1 MTKQDRRSVITAGV
15 LIQRL
20 QRSVGTQCFTH
31 TVAASPRLDDLRTE
45 RRFCERCFQAGSG
58 RGRILA
64 STIHTTQGGNR
75 LLRGYAQ

>member
-20 QRSVGTQCFTH
+20 QPPVGTQCFSS
-31 TVAASPRLDDLRTE
+31 TVAASPRLDDRRTE

-64 STIHTTQGGNR
+64 STINTTRCANR
-75 LLRGYAQ
+75 LLRGCTQ